1 MRGKRRNYFGIDSE
15 KNDREND
22 RSRNV
27 EIERARERD
36 R

>member
-1 MRGKRRNYFGIDSE
+1 MRGKRRNCFGIDSE
-15 KNDREND
+15 KKDREND

-27 EIERARERD
+27 EIDRAGERD